1 MTALLPW
8 ERLGSKVSDRQ
19 LARLAVVYVRQST
32 RQQVLDHGES
42 TRLQYGLVERAVA
55 LGWPTSRVLVIDE
68 DLGKSGSSAAGRV
81 GFQRLVTEIT
91 MGHVGLVL
99 GIEMSR
105 LARSGADWYQLLELC
120 ALSGALLADAD
131 GVYDPVEFN
140 DRLLLGL
147 KGTMSEA
154 ELHLLKQRMLAGK
167 QAKARRGELAIGLP
181 IGYVRR
187 PSGEAA
193 LDPDEQVQTVV
204 RLIFAKF
211 AELGTLHGVLRWL
224 VDHDVQLGMRLY
236 AGPDKGELVWRRPN
250 RMTLQNILHSPVYAG
265 IYAYGRRRV
274 DPRQQVPGRPSTGR
288 VVRAE
293 DEWLVAIPGLLP
305 AYITVEAYHA
315 NLARLAANAARAET
329 PGVVRAGSAL
339 LSGLAR
345 CGRCGQR
352 MTVRYHLR
360 GQTTAPEY
368 VCARRLTDYGHGQR
382 CQALAGACVD
392 ALVTEQVLA
401 ALTPA
406 AVAVSLQAAEQVEA
420 ERAELEQL
428 WTQRLERAQVAADR
442 ARRCYRLA
450 EPENRLVVRQLEADW
465 EAALAAQQRL
475 REDYDRFTRTRPQPL
490 TVAQQQAI
498 TALAGDIQGLWAAP
512 TTTDADRK
520 QLIRAVVDQVA
531 ITVAGTSERV
541 AVEITWAGGHTTGG
555 QTIRPVARL
564 ASSAPTRSCSSGSAS
579 WPSRATA
586 PRPSPTGCTPRAS
599 ARPRDTSASGSA
611 PSPSS
616 YTSSAVPGR
625 SPASASSR
633 RPAKNPAPT
642 SGGWT
647 TWPPSSPCR
656 PSPCTPGS
664 AAAGSMP
671 ARNPA
676 APTAGSSTPTPIS
689 SPSSAS
695 ADPARPAGT
704 PASAG
709 ATQNHQPTTG
719 AEIMPPVRIYA
730 CTVVDTSRRASAAW
744 PAGPAPEAGCPR
756 AGWPAST

>member
-8 ERLGSKVSDRQ
+8 ERLGGKVDERH
-19 LARLAVVYVRQST
+19 LERLAVVYVRQST

-42 TRLQYGLVERAVA
+42 TRLQYGLVQRAVG
-55 LGWPTSRVLVIDE
+55 LGWPASRVLVIDE
-68 DLGKSGSSAAGRV
+68 DQGKSGASVAGRV

-204 RLIFAKF
+204 RLVFAKF

-224 VDHDVQLGMRLY
+224 VDHDVQLGMRLH
-236 AGPDKGELVWRRPN
+236 AGPDTGELVWRRPN

-274 DPRQQVPGRPSTGR
+274 DPRRQLPGRPSTGR
-288 VVRAE
+288 VVRTP
-293 DEWLVAIPGLLP
+293 DQWLVAIPGVLP
-305 AYITVEAYHA
+305 AYITVEQYQA

-329 PGVVRAGSAL
+329 PGVARAGSAL

-345 CGRCGQR
+345 CGRCGRR

-360 GQTTAPEY
+360 GQATVPEY
-368 VCARRLTDYGHGQR
+368 VCARQQTDYGQGER

-392 ALVTEQVLA
+392 ALVTGQVLA

-406 AVAVSLQAAEQVEA
+406 AVEVSLHAAQQVTA
-420 ERAELEQL
+420 ERAELERL
-428 WTQRLERAQVAADR
+428 WHQRLERAAIAVDR

-465 EAALAAQQRL
+465 EAALAAQQHL
-475 REDYDRFTRTRPQPL
+475 QEDYDRFTRSRPQPL
-490 TVAQQQAI
+490 TPAQQQAI
-498 TALAGDIQGLWAAP
+498 TALAADIEGLWAAS

-520 QLIRAVVDQVA
+520 QLIRALVDQVT

-541 AVEITWAGGHTTGG
+541 AVDIGWAGGHTTHG

-564 ASSAPTRSCSSGSAS
+564 DQLSSYPQLLQRVRQLAEQGHRARAIADRLHAEGFRPAKGRQRIGISAITQLLH
-579 WPSRATA
+579 RL
-586 PRPSPTGCTPRAS
+586 GYPRAVTR
-599 ARPRDTSASGSA
+599 ARI
-611 PSPSS
+611 
-616 YTSSAVPGR
+616 VPPPGEEPGPHEWWLDDLAAELAMPPITLHTWIR
-625 SPASASSR
+625 RGWVYARQESR
-633 RPAKNPAPT
+633 RPHRWIIHADGCQLAELRQRRSRPPGWYTRRRWADSAPPAQDG
-642 SGGWT
+642 SRDHAA
-647 TWPPSSPCR
+647 SSH
-656 PSPCTPGS
+656 
-664 AAAGSMP
+664 
-671 ARNPA
+671 
-676 APTAGSSTPTPIS
+676 I
-689 SPSSAS
+689 
-695 ADPARPAGT
+695 
-704 PASAG
+704 
-709 ATQNHQPTTG
+709 
-719 AEIMPPVRIYA
+719 
-730 CTVVDTSRRASAAW
+730 
-744 PAGPAPEAGCPR
+744 
-756 AGWPAST
+756 

>member
-1 MTALLPW
+1 MTAVLPW
-8 ERLGSKVSDRQ
+8 ERLGGKVGSGH
-19 LARLAVVYVRQST
+19 LERLAVVYVRQST

-42 TRLQYGLVERAVA
+42 TRLQYALVERAVG
-55 LGWPTSRVLVIDE
+55 LGWQTSRVMVIDD
-68 DLGKSGSSAAGRV
+68 DLGKSGSSTAGRA

-105 LARSGADWYQLLELC
+105 LARSGKDWYQLLELC

-131 GVYDPVEFN
+131 GIYDPVDYN

-167 QAKARRGELAIGLP
+167 QAKARRGELAIPLP
-181 IGYVRR
+181 TGYVRR

-204 RLIFAKF
+204 RLVFAKF

-224 VDHDVQLGMRLY
+224 VDHDVELGMRLR

-274 DPRQQVPGRPSTGR
+274 DLRRQLPGRPSTGR
-288 VVRAE
+288 VVQAP
-293 DEWLVAIPGLLP
+293 DEWLVAIPGVLP
-305 AYITVEAYHA
+305 AYITVEAYQA

-345 CGRCGQR
+345 CGRCGRR

-360 GQTTAPEY
+360 QQTTQPEY
-368 VCARRLTDYGHGQR
+368 VCARQLTDYGAGQR

-392 ALVTEQVLA
+392 ALVTQQVLA
-401 ALTPA
+401 ALAPA
-406 AVAVSLQAAEQVEA
+406 AVAVSLRAAEQMAA
-420 ERAELEQL
+420 ERAELEKL
-428 WTQRLERAQVAADR
+428 WAQRLERAEIAVDR

-450 EPENRLVVRQLEADW
+450 EPENRLVVRRLEADW

-475 REDYDRFTRTRPQPL
+475 QEDYDRFTRTRPQPL
-490 TVAQQQAI
+490 TPAQQQAI
-498 TALAGDIQGLWAAP
+498 AALAGDIPTLWAAP

-520 QLIRAVVDQVA
+520 QLIRALVDQVT
-531 ITVAGTSERV
+531 ITVAGSSERV
-541 AVEITWAGGHTTGG
+541 AVEVTWAGGHTTRG

-564 ASSAPTRSCSSGSAS
+564 AQLSSYPQLVQRVRQLAEQGHRAQAIARRLHAEGFRPAKGRERIGVSAI
-579 WPSRATA
+579 TQLLHLL
-586 PRPSPTGCTPRAS
+586 GYPRAYTHDRITLLPGEEPGPDEWWLDDLAAELAMPPITLHS
-599 ARPRDTSASGSA
+599 WIRRGWVTARQE
-611 PSPSS
+611 
-616 YTSSAVPGR
+616 
-625 SPASASSR
+625 SR
-633 RPAKNPAPT
+633 RPYRWIIRADSHQLAELRRRRSRPPGWYTRRRWAASEPPALN
-642 SGGWT
+642 
-647 TWPPSSPCR
+647 
-656 PSPCTPGS
+656 GS
-664 AAAGSMP
+664 RDHAARSH
-671 ARNPA
+671 
-676 APTAGSSTPTPIS
+676 I
-689 SPSSAS
+689 
-695 ADPARPAGT
+695 
-704 PASAG
+704 
-709 ATQNHQPTTG
+709 
-719 AEIMPPVRIYA
+719 
-730 CTVVDTSRRASAAW
+730 
-744 PAGPAPEAGCPR
+744 
-756 AGWPAST
+756 